1 MSNGEEIKVTATD
14 KSNNTSIETVVNA
27 PDTTAPLLPVIAGFD
42 GTTVVGTAEPGS
54 TITVRDTE
62 GNELATDTA
71 DEEGNF
77 SVVLEP
83 AVENG
88 TEVEVTATDA
98 ADNESAP
105 ATAVADTI
113 APEIPVIEG
122 FDGTTV
128 VGTAEPGSTI
138 TVRDAAGNELATG
151 TADEEGNFSVVLEPA
166 VENGTEVE
174 VTATD
179 AAGNESDSV

>member
-1 MSNGEEIKVTATD
+1 
-14 KSNNTSIETVVNA
+14 
-27 PDTTAPLLPVIAGFD
+27 
-42 GTTVVGTAEPGS
+42 
-54 TITVRDTE
+54 
-62 GNELATDTA
+62 TA

-138 TVRDAAGNELATG
+138 SVSDT
-151 TADEEGNFSVVLEPA
+151 EGN
-166 VENGTEVE
+166 
-174 VTATD
+174 
-179 AAGNESDSV
+179 